1 MTDRVMVS
9 PVLFFLLF
17 LKRWIY
23 RVDYT
28 RVNEFGQ
35 SGDDEVFPTMDL
47 ATKSTDS
54 LEEEDSRKLYIL
66 LNKLDRFARTRDP
79 STPSTPSIGTP
90 SSMIKKPNTKAN
102 WQKLRAAAM
111 FVGRSNAQALRE
123 KKFDED
129 LEVLLAKLE
138 RKIQTKGAKK
148 RK

>member
-1 MTDRVMVS
+1 M
-9 PVLFFLLF
+9 
-17 LKRWIY
+17 KRWIY

-35 SGDDEVFPTMDL
+35 SGDDDDQPKMDL
-47 ATKSTDS
+47 TTKSTDS

-66 LNKLDRFARTRDP
+66 LNKLDRFARTRSSPNPP
-79 STPSTPSIGTP
+79 SMSPINTP
-90 SSMIKKPNTKAN
+90 SSMNKQPNTKAN

-111 FVGRSNAQALRE
+111 FVGKSNVQALRE

-129 LEVLLAKLE
+129 LEAVLAKLE
-138 RKIQTKGAKK
+138 KRIQTKGTKK